1 MPDDIP
7 LMSAESGLNGVPPV
21 DNIRTLIYYLGLA
34 IDARL
39 SEFRHGSAYENVRPS
54 DVRLFVTAARKEQT
68 ISNIAR
74 ELSITRQA
82 AQMSV
87 QRLLKLKVVELRA
100 MPANKRDKLVV
111 ITPKGKLASN
121 SAAQQIKMLEA
132 EFANAIGADA
142 LVAFRK
148 NLDILM
154 VTTRAQ
160 TASSAKKRS
169 APV

>member
-1 MPDDIP
+1 MPDDISV
-7 LMSAESGLNGVPPV
+7 MSAESELNGVPPI
-21 DNIRTLIYYLGLA
+21 DNIRTLNYYLGLA

-39 SEFRHGSAYENVRPS
+39 SEFRYGSPYENVRPS

-111 ITPKGKLASN
+111 ITQKGKLASN
-121 SAAQQIKMLEA
+121 SAVQQVKMLEA
-132 EFANAIGADA
+132 EFAKAIGADA
-142 LVAFRK
+142 LATFRK
-148 NLDILM
+148 NLDILLA
-154 VTTRAQ
+154 TTRAQ
-160 TASSAKKRS
+160 TANSAKKRS